1 MKKYAMDF
9 IVNVLEE
16 VKNNPTLSLA
26 KIAEN
31 NNLTSGAPLIRW
43 WIKRY
48 NQFNKDIVEWRRNM
62 ADEKKDAFLATIEN
76 MNHQIEELKSEQNR
90 MRQEHKK
97 ELNSL
102 QNEFDDRL
110 LRDKMTV
117 GYLKEEFRIRTLEN
131 KMEVSSLKK
140 EFRQKLVKEKM
151 NGEIKV
157 KQANK
162 ELKRL
167 QHDYEGTL
175 AKNEILKKSIPTC
188 QATEMMEKTSRD
200 YYQYLAH
207 IEIFRLTTKCGW
219 TVKDTCIATGV
230 KSRDKFYSFLQRNN
244 LPKPSDYKENVTYN
258 VPKFKTRVRCDAEK
272 YIVAFYNHHQGTTGS
287 AREIHRWAN
296 ERFALNEKSLGISER
311 SFRKLMVAKP
321 HLFPC
326 YARKKVI
333 HSRKRTIRDDLI
345 GSDFVAKSQCE
356 KIGMDGTW
364 LKINVNGNQLKILL
378 EVAYDWATRRIVSYT
393 FGSSENV
400 NVILETFRGVV
411 NYARYHEKYPIL
423 QMDRGSANSSYELKY
438 AEMEQPWVT
447 ISMSNVGFKH
457 NPATES
463 LNGWIKG
470 SFFEANGYSFRSLPE
485 FYKTFNNFVLSNN
498 KKNENKYIREKNKT
512 ADKIKRHILQM

>member
-43 WIKRY
+43 LIKRY
-48 NQFNKDIVEWRRNM
+48 NQFNKDIVELRKNM
-62 ADEKKDAFLATIEN
+62 ADEKEDAFLTTIEN
-76 MNHQIEELKSEQNR
+76 MNHQIEELKNEQNK
-90 MRQEHKK
+90 MRQKH
-97 ELNSL
+97 
-102 QNEFDDRL
+102 
-110 LRDKMTV
+110 
-117 GYLKEEFRIRTLEN
+117 
-131 KMEVSSLKK
+131 KMEISILRNKLHNRALMNKLDVNSLKK
-140 EFRQKLVKEKM
+140 GLRQQLAIEK
-151 NGEIKV
+151 ISSDKKI

-167 QHDYEGTL
+167 QHDHEGTL

-188 QATEMMEKTSRD
+188 QAIEMMKKTSRD

-219 TVKDTCIATGV
+219 TVKDACIATGV
-230 KSRDKFYSFLQRNN
+230 KSRDKFYSFLKRNN

-258 VPKFKTRVRCDAEK
+258 IPKFKTRVRRDAEN

-287 AREIHRWAN
+287 VREIHRWAN
-296 ERFALNEKSLGISER
+296 ERFASNEKSLGISER
-311 SFRKLMVAKP
+311 SFRKLMIAKP

-326 YARKKVI
+326 YAREKI
-333 HSRKRTIRDDLI
+333 AHSRKQTIRDDLI
-345 GSDFVAKSQCE
+345 GNDFVAKSQCE

-378 EVAYDWATRRIVSYT
+378 EVVYDWATRRIVSYT
-393 FGSSENV
+393 FGSFKNV
-400 NVILETFRGVV
+400 NVILETFHGFV

-423 QMDRGSANSSYELKY
+423 QMDWGLANSSYELKY
-438 AEMEQPWVT
+438 AEMEQQWVT

-463 LNGWIKG
+463 LNGWIKR
-470 SFFEANGYSFRSLPE
+470 SFLEANGFSFRSLPE

-512 ADKIKRHILQM
+512 IDKIKRHILQM